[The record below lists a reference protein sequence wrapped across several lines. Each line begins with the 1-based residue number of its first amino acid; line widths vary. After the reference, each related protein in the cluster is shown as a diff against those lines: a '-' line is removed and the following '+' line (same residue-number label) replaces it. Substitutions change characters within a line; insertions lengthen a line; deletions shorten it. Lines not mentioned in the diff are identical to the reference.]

1 VLAYKMKEV
10 KFMAPILPGDTAR
23 FELDLIAQDER
34 GAILQGKAFVKDT
47 LVAEALLMLAIVNRA
62 EFRSKFAR

>member
-1 VLAYKMKEV
+1 MCL
-10 KFMAPILPGDTAR
+10 LPGDTAR